1 MKVRETDTE
10 SILANLRTF
19 SYTTVEDGE
28 TVTKNVELFSSSQT
42 PIANKLFLQL
52 QGDLRAD
59 DILQDYKDGDISAE
73 DLAGMILVMI
83 KSQLVQLWKEW
94 EADYNPLWN
103 VDGTE
108 KKVIKTEFG
117 KVVDRAKNTSLTDE
131 QLTDGKNNITHGRKL
146 TDDQKSDGKNDIT
159 HGHTLTDTQTA
170 DGKQNTTHGLKTTI
184 TEPTTTNTVAAFDSG
199 ANFENKSQ
207 TSATSHSDEQSGTTN
222 VAISAGTIQ
231 HNEGGTTK
239 TSISMGT
246 IEHEESGTTNTA
258 ISMGKIKHTADGK
271 DTDTESGDETTTET
285 YIRGGNIGVTM
296 STQLLRDGDNFWSN
310 FNFFEKYFSLVAEQ
324 ISIPIYD

>member
-28 TVTKNVELFSSSQT
+28 TITKNVELFSSSQT

-59 DILQDYKDGDISAE
+59 DILKEYKDGDISAE

-103 VDGTE
+103 VDGIE
-108 KKVIKTEFG
+108 KRTTKTEFG
-117 KVVDRAKNTSLTDE
+117 KIVEHEKDSKITDE
-131 QLTDGKNNITHGRKL
+131 QKVSG
-146 TDDQKSDGKNDIT
+146 SDN
-159 HGHTLTDTQTA
+159 L
-170 DGKQNTTHGLKTTI
+170 THGLKVVDEQKLDGKDNLTHGLATTI
-184 TEPTTTNTVAAFDSG
+184 TEPVNTHKIAAFDS
-199 ANFENKSQ
+199 Q
-207 TSATSHSDEQSGTTN
+207 TPVTYTEDSATSHSNTNSGSDNRT
-222 VAISAGTIQ
+222 
-231 HNEGGTTK
+231 
-239 TSISMGT
+239 
-246 IEHEESGTTNTA
+246 
-258 ISMGKIKHTADGK
+258 ISMGKIEHENSGIDQRTMNMGKIEHVSSGK
-271 DTDTESGDETTTET
+271 DTDTDDGEENVTDIFE
-285 YIRGGNIGVTM
+285 RHGNIGVTM

-310 FNFFEKYFSLVAEQ
+310 FNFFEKYFSLIAEQ

>member
-59 DILQDYKDGDISAE
+59 DILQEYKDGDISAE

-103 VDGTE
+103 VDGIE
-108 KKVIKTEFG
+108 KRTVKTEFG
-117 KVVDRAKNTSLTDE
+117 KIVEHEKDSKITDE
-131 QLTDGKNNITHGRKL
+131 QKVSG
-146 TDDQKSDGKNDIT
+146 SDN
-159 HGHTLTDTQTA
+159 L
-170 DGKQNTTHGLKTTI
+170 THGLKVVDEQKLDGKDNLTHGLATTI
-184 TEPTTTNTVAAFDSG
+184 TEPVNTHKIAAFDS
-199 ANFENKSQ
+199 Q
-207 TSATSHSDEQSGTTN
+207 TPVTYTEDSATSHSNTNSGSDNRT
-222 VAISAGTIQ
+222 
-231 HNEGGTTK
+231 
-239 TSISMGT
+239 
-246 IEHEESGTTNTA
+246 
-258 ISMGKIKHTADGK
+258 ISMGKIEHENSGIDQRTMNMGKIEHVSSGK
-271 DTDTESGDETTTET
+271 DTDTDDGEENVTDIFE
-285 YIRGGNIGVTM
+285 RHGNIGVTM

-310 FNFFEKYFSLVAEQ
+310 FNFFEKYFSLIAEQ

>member
-1 MKVRETDTE
+1 MKVRETNTE
-10 SILANLRTF
+10 SILDNLRTF

-59 DILQDYKDGDISAE
+59 DILQEYKDGDISAE

-103 VDGTE
+103 VDGIE
-108 KKVIKTEFG
+108 KRTIKTEFG
-117 KVVDRAKNTSLTDE
+117 KIVEHEKDSKITDE
-131 QLTDGKNNITHGRKL
+131 QKENSTDNL
-146 TDDQKSDGKNDIT
+146 
-159 HGHTLTDTQTA
+159 
-170 DGKQNTTHGLKTTI
+170 THGLKVVDEQKVDGKDNLTHGLATTI
-184 TEPTTTNTVAAFDSG
+184 TEPVNTHKLAAFDS
-199 ANFENKSQ
+199 Q
-207 TSATSHSDEQSGTTN
+207 TPVTYTEDSATSHSNTNSGSDN
-222 VAISAGTIQ
+222 R
-231 HNEGGTTK
+231 
-239 TSISMGT
+239 
-246 IEHEESGTTNTA
+246 A
-258 ISMGKIKHTADGK
+258 ISMGKIEHENSGTDQRTMNMGKIEHVSSGK
-271 DTDTESGDETTTET
+271 DTDTDDGEENVTDIYE
-285 YIRGGNIGVTM
+285 RHGNIGVTM

-310 FNFFEKYFSLVAEQ
+310 FNFFEKYFSLIAEQ

>member
-10 SILANLRTF
+10 SILSNLRTF

-59 DILQDYKDGDISAE
+59 DILQEYKDGDISAE

-103 VDGTE
+103 VDGVE
-108 KKVIKTEFG
+108 KRTVKTEFG
-117 KVVDRAKNTSLTDE
+117 KIVKHEKDSKITDE
-131 QLTDGKNNITHGRKL
+131 QKENSTDNL
-146 TDDQKSDGKNDIT
+146 
-159 HGHTLTDTQTA
+159 
-170 DGKQNTTHGLKTTI
+170 THGLKVVDEQKADGKDNLTHGLATTI
-184 TEPTTTNTVAAFDSG
+184 TEPVNTHKIAAFDS
-199 ANFENKSQ
+199 Q
-207 TSATSHSDEQSGTTN
+207 TPVTYTEDSATSHSNTNSGSDNRT
-222 VAISAGTIQ
+222 
-231 HNEGGTTK
+231 
-239 TSISMGT
+239 
-246 IEHEESGTTNTA
+246 
-258 ISMGKIKHTADGK
+258 ISMGKIEHENSGTDQRTMNMGKIEHVSSGK
-271 DTDTESGDETTTET
+271 DTDTDDGEENVTDIYE
-285 YIRGGNIGVTM
+285 RHGNIGVTM
-296 STQLLRDGDNFWSN
+296 STQLLRDGDNFWSS
-310 FNFFEKYFSLVAEQ
+310 FNFFEKYFSLIAEQ

>member
-10 SILANLRTF
+10 SILSNLRTF

-59 DILQDYKDGDISAE
+59 DILQEYKDGDISAE

-103 VDGTE
+103 VDGVE
-108 KKVIKTEFG
+108 KRTVKTEFG
-117 KVVDRAKNTSLTDE
+117 KIVEHEKDSKITDE
-131 QLTDGKNNITHGRKL
+131 QKINSTDNL
-146 TDDQKSDGKNDIT
+146 
-159 HGHTLTDTQTA
+159 
-170 DGKQNTTHGLKTTI
+170 THGLKVVDEQKVDGKDNLTHGLATTI
-184 TEPTTTNTVAAFDSG
+184 TEPVNTHKIAAFDS
-199 ANFENKSQ
+199 Q
-207 TSATSHSDEQSGTTN
+207 TPVTYTEDSATSHSNTNSGSDN
-222 VAISAGTIQ
+222 R
-231 HNEGGTTK
+231 
-239 TSISMGT
+239 
-246 IEHEESGTTNTA
+246 A
-258 ISMGKIKHTADGK
+258 ISMGKIEHENSGTDQRTMNMGKIEHVSSGK
-271 DTDTESGDETTTET
+271 DTDTDDGEENVTDIYE
-285 YIRGGNIGVTM
+285 RHGNIGVTM
-296 STQLLRDGDNFWSN
+296 STQLLRDGDNFWSS
-310 FNFFEKYFSLVAEQ
+310 FNFFEKYFSLIAEQ